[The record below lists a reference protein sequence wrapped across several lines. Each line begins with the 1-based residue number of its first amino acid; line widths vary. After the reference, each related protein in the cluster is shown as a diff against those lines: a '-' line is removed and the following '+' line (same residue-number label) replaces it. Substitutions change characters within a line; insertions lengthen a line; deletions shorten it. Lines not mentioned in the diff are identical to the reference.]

1 MLSATIPKGQ
11 TYLPPHF
18 EIRKLDPV
26 HTTWANAIFSHSNT
40 FYASIK
46 WSLTKPENQ
55 TAFCYKLFRGA
66 DYLIRH
72 QIDSG
77 MSFGIFD
84 TTYKYKHSES
94 AELEGKL
101 YWDESDLDATN
112 EQLLAQMDFPLVS
125 IAMSYDAYNPPDM
138 TKMADFMDASPL
150 FGIFFG
156 ELEARDAR
164 DSAKRKVE
172 GPHKVL
178 QRNGTSTRA
187 DYGAQGLMKKLAQWL
202 MHEATGRGYIG
213 IEIPCAH
220 DAVIKAWL
228 NPPSPFKASVVS
240 KFDAKTYEKEVD
252 GHMIKPFAPSEQVG
266 ARIYVSLQN

>member
-1 MLSATIPKGQ
+1 MLSAAIPKDH

-46 WSLTKPENQ
+46 WSSTNPENQ
-55 TAFCYKLFRGA
+55 AAFCYKLFRGA

-72 QIDSG
+72 QINSG

-84 TTYKYKHSES
+84 TTYKYQHPES
-94 AELEGKL
+94 VELGGKL
-101 YWDESDLDATN
+101 YWDESDLAATN

-125 IAMSYDAYNPPDM
+125 IAMSYDAYDPPDM

-150 FGIFFG
+150 FGLFFG

-164 DSAKRKVE
+164 DSSTRKVE
-172 GPHKVL
+172 GPQKVL

-187 DYGAQGLMKKLAQWL
+187 DYGAQGLMKKLAKWL
-202 MHEATGRGYIG
+202 MHEAAGRGYIG

-240 KFDAKTYEKEVD
+240 QFDAKTYEKEVD

-266 ARIYVSLQN
+266 ARIYVSLPD